1 MSIFINTIDS
11 LLAQAQPE
19 NQLGQYAGGRLAKV
33 PQITVTTCVL
43 ADQDASERSPH
54 ESRWISI
61 IISDNGP
68 GLLPETQAQIIDSFS
83 TKSRSLKETG
93 LAMSYQIVT
102 ANHGGRFWMRSRHA
116 SEYPNN
122 PESDLLTGTE
132 FEILLPLTS
141 QPFPVSHFSV
151 SALKN

>member
-1 MSIFINTIDS
+1 MRLNAAPMSLAGS
-11 LLAQAQPE
+11 LL
-19 NQLGQYAGGRLAKV
+19 LL
-33 PQITVTTCVL
+33 VTMAPAC
-43 ADQDASERSPH
+43 SPKPKH
-54 ESRWISI
+54 KLST
-61 IISDNGP
+61 
-68 GLLPETQAQIIDSFS
+68 LFS

-141 QPFPVSHFSV
+141 QPFPS
-151 SALKN
+151 